1 MRASRPTRICAGAPR
16 RSRARR
22 LPQARRAS
30 PQSAATEAGTRLR
43 EEVEA
48 LVGEAREELE
58 AERERLAEAEQRTRA
73 EAGATAQRS
82 AAQAEA
88 AEARVRA
95 AADAAGAEAARS
107 VWATADAVWKRIE
120 HESKVQATRRQLE
133 SVLERFR
140 EADRRLRQK
149 EARLRAAAM
158 PLIEATPARGHGN
171 GGSEGS
177 EG

>member
-1 MRASRPTRICAGAPR
+1 MT
-16 RSRARR
+16 
-22 LPQARRAS
+22 
-30 PQSAATEAGTRLR
+30 
-43 EEVEA
+43 
-48 LVGEAREELE
+48 
-58 AERERLAEAEQRTRA
+58 QRNA
-73 EAGATAQRS
+73 VQKD
-82 AAQAEA
+82 A

-158 PLIEATPARGHGN
+158 PLIEGTPAREGNGGGN
-171 GGSEGS
+171 GGSGD
-177 EG
+177 